1 MFQSLS
7 RIDQMSNAAFLLV
20 EAKSAVANLW
30 LGMVSFDE
38 GTTSSCYVKTVRPCG
53 LTRETSALIRARQ
66 VVGAAMA
73 SDNRE
78 IF

>member
-30 LGMVSFDE
+30 LGMV
-38 GTTSSCYVKTVRPCG
+38 
-53 LTRETSALIRARQ
+53 
-66 VVGAAMA
+66 AMDRLLYRLA
-73 SDNRE
+73 HRGYG
-78 IF
+78 IGG